1 METLAACLGLG
12 PPSSG
17 HWGPRPLIYWAALKM
32 GGGIEQVTAPELGN
46 EAQNEG
52 LSASGRAL
60 GGGVAAM
67 LLEWSCQ
74 HAKNNTRGL
83 IGPLCDTSW

>member
-1 METLAACLGLG
+1 METLSACLGLG

-17 HWGPRPLIYWAALKM
+17 HWGRRPSFIGQLWKW
-32 GGGIEQVTAPELGN
+32 GRGEQVTAPELGN

-52 LSASGRAL
+52 LSASGLAL
-60 GGGVAAM
+60 GYGVAAM

>member
-1 METLAACLGLG
+1 
-12 PPSSG
+12 
-17 HWGPRPLIYWAALKM
+17 M
-32 GGGIEQVTAPELGN
+32 GGGGGVEQVTAPELGN

-60 GGGVAAM
+60 GYGVAA